1 MRLQLESENATLKAN
16 LEEGEKEKIEMK
28 TEIAKL
34 KQRIDALMLE
44 NNQLKTNKRQKFDM

>member
-1 MRLQLESENATLKAN
+1 MIFNSHIDRYI
-16 LEEGEKEKIEMK
+16 EGEKEKIEMK